1 VATVTRAHAD
11 KGGSMTNAQYIR
23 DGISRLFNEFAAQLP
38 PDEDVNPIELFSA
51 EMALQRAW
59 AEYVNRNT
67 YEPPRLTMYGESM
80 TGAKG

>member
-1 VATVTRAHAD
+1 
-11 KGGSMTNAQYIR
+11 MTNAHYIR
-23 DGISRLFNEFAAQLP
+23 QGISRLFNEFAAQLP

-67 YEPPRLTMYGESM
+67 YEPPRLTTYGATM
-80 TGAKG
+80 TGSERIKE